1 MDPLKNKGGDTK
13 RGTDRKQCRTRD
25 ESVDKVKLE
34 IRETVGEAKC
44 KQCPVARGS
53 QGRDR
58 LMVTVGRLKGRESEN
73 DRCVVRKNNRGGRKR
88 VRKMRGRM
96 LE

>member
-1 MDPLKNKGGDTK
+1 MDPRKNKGGDTK
-13 RGTDRKQCRTRD
+13 RDGGRDRKQCRIR
-25 ESVDKVKLE
+25 DKVKLE

-44 KQCPVARGS
+44 KQCPVACGS
-53 QGRDR
+53 QDRDR
-58 LMVTVGRLKGRESEN
+58 LMVTVRRLKGRESEN

-88 VRKMRGRM
+88 VREMRGRT